1 MIIKRLN
8 KFSRRID
15 EHNKKI
21 NRIRKYKEESNKTEE
36 NNNWNKN
43 TQEVFKIRLNI
54 MKNGSVT
61 GRQTNRNHSSWTTT
75 TTK

>member
-8 KFSRRID
+8 KFSRID

-36 NNNWNKN
+36 NNN
-43 TQEVFKIRLNI
+43 
-54 MKNGSVT
+54 
-61 GRQTNRNHSSWTTT
+61 
-75 TTK
+75 